1 MVSTTIW
8 LVSKKSWLGK
18 TSQTQDHHKLRFESH
33 ANQESFEKS
42 TQIRLATLRN
52 KTKI

>member
-18 TSQTQDHHKLRFESH
+18 TSQTQDHHRFESH